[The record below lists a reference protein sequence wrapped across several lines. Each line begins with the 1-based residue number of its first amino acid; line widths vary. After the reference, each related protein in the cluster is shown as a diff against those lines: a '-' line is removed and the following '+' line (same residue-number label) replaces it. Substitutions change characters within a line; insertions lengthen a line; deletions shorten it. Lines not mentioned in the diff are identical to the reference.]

1 VTADNPLGDAVL
13 LLLKYIRNSHSAEE
27 RRILEVA
34 GGASAF
40 LSTTGQIYRFEDF
53 RKSMASDYVR
63 SFSFSDVIRYIEHMR
78 VQALSAEERETLRTA
93 SDALV
98 FIESSGQH
106 EGLED
111 YLSYWRGSTLPPVI
125 AAFETRKQAD
135 AWLEGQSAPPYKA
148 RVLIGDEYHAVLATR
163 ESRDWPFA
171 PIPVVAEFIE
181 THLRDGL
188 PPVVAAFDT
197 REQAKA
203 WLATIPEP
211 PRHAFIT
218 INGEHHVA
226 ACWKNVN
233 HHAIYPFTLADELA
247 RERRAMMD
255 RLDRGTKGEDEQS
268 T

>member
-1 VTADNPLGDAVL
+1 MQ
-13 LLLKYIRNSHSAEE
+13 NSRSDEE

-40 LSTTGQIYRFEDF
+40 LSTTGQIFRFEDF
-53 RKSMASDYVR
+53 RKSMASGHVR
-63 SFSFSDVIRYIEHMR
+63 SFSFADVIRHLERMR
-78 VQALSAEERETLRTA
+78 AQALSAEEKETLRTA
-93 SDALV
+93 SDALA

-111 YLSYWRGSTLPPVI
+111 YLSYWRDNTLPPVI
-125 AAFETRKQAD
+125 AAFETREQAD

-163 ESRDWPFA
+163 ESRDWPFV

-181 THLRDGL
+181 THSRKGL

-197 REQAKA
+197 REQAEA
-203 WLATIPEP
+203 WLATLPEP

-218 INGEHHVA
+218 INGEHQVV

-233 HHAIYPFTLADELA
+233 HRAIYPFTLADELA

-255 RLDRGTKGEDEQS
+255 RLGRGTKAEDEQP